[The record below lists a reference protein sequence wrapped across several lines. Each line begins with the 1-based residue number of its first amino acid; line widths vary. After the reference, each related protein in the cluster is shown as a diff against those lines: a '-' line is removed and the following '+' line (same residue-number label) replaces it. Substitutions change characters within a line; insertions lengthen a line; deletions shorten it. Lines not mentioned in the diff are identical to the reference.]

1 MDIREHYITSFFFH
15 IIALLIAAAFS
26 QSHLKAPDT
35 LTVSLSAGPF
45 DQSSVAS
52 SDKVKETHEITK
64 LTQLISNDNTFVDTD
79 ETPLLEKVTA
89 AEKPEEISPPEKIPE
104 SQEQAA
110 TGISGT
116 SQETVWLAQIHHSY
130 LMQTRVFMDNFSQ
143 SIREGLLKAIESDL
157 AGGLREGTAEVTFFF
172 NDEGGFGE
180 VWGATSSEVLK
191 SALNRLDWQSVPLP
205 GAYRLKLKG
214 LHVKISIEKGEPS
227 LSFTVL

>member
-1 MDIREHYITSFFFH
+1 M
-15 IIALLIAAAFS
+15 
-26 QSHLKAPDT
+26 
-35 LTVSLSAGPF
+35 LTVSLSADPF
-45 DQSSVAS
+45 DQSPAAG

-64 LTQLISNDNTFVDTD
+64 QRHLILNDNTLVDTD
-79 ETPLLEKVTA
+79 ETPLQEKVTT

-104 SQEQAA
+104 AQEPAA
-110 TGISGT
+110 TGMSGT
-116 SQETVWLAQIHHSY
+116 SQETMWLAQIHHAY

-143 SIREGLLKAIESDL
+143 SIREGLLKAIESDP

-180 VWGATSSEVLK
+180 VWGATNSEVLK
-191 SALNRLDWQSVPLP
+191 SVLNRLDWQSVPLP
-205 GAYRLKLKG
+205 GSYRLKLKG